1 MGPAMAQISTHIFRA
16 ALKSDAK
23 VYRDIEIASDASL
36 HDLAEAILA
45 AFGFDFDH
53 AFGFYSGKTPSTLMR
68 AEPKY
73 ELFADLEET
82 DSDALSVER
91 TAVSTAFPKPRHR
104 MTLLF
109 DYGDEWLFQVTL
121 TGIGQK
127 TPRTRYPKVLA
138 TQGDAPEQYP
148 AMEEP

>member
-1 MGPAMAQISTHIFRA
+1 MAQMSTHIFRA
-16 ALKSDAK
+16 ALKGDAK

-36 HDLAEAILA
+36 HDLAEAIVA

-53 AFGFYSGKTPSTLMR
+53 AFGFYSGKTPGTLMR

-91 TAVSTAFPKPRHR
+91 TTVSTAFPKPAHR

-121 TGIGQK
+121 TGTGQK
-127 TPRTRYPKVLA
+127 TPRTQYPKVLA
-138 TQGDAPEQYP
+138 THGDAPEQYP